1 MADVNA
7 NIGINI
13 DTSQSLAEI
22 KNLQRQLAQL
32 YTSINR
38 GSAAA
43 AAAQK
48 GLATNLMNTVN
59 AGGKFYAQMGTIRTS
74 TESFTHALEKNKL
87 TMREYFRFAGG
98 STRTFGRLF
107 KSEFDTIGR
116 VAEER
121 VKKMQTQYVKLGR
134 DASGAMRAISITPT
148 SLNMKD
154 YGNQVA
160 VAAQKQAILN
170 QLLRQG
176 STNLLNF
183 GKNTQWAGRQ
193 LMVGFT
199 IPLAYFGTAAA
210 KTFMDLEAQAL
221 KFRRVYGDMFTTT
234 EQTNK
239 ALADIEAIAKEFTKY
254 GVAVSKTMEMAA
266 SAAAMGRTGAELTA
280 QVAQATRLA
289 VLGNVEQ
296 DQALLTTI
304 SLTDAFGLAAEDLAG
319 KINFLNSVENQT
331 ITAIED
337 LTIAIPK
344 AGPVVKQLGGS
355 VEDLAFFLTAMREGG
370 INASEGAN
378 ALKSGLAS
386 LINPT
391 EKAAAML
398 ADMGINIKAI
408 VEGNVGNLRQT
419 VIDFSRA
426 LDTLAPLERSRAIEQ
441 LFGKFQ
447 FARLS
452 TLFENVTKDG
462 GQAARVLD
470 LAGKS
475 VEELAILSE
484 RELGAIE
491 DAIGTNFRESVEQLK
506 LAIAPIGKEFLK
518 AITPVVK
525 FLGDLFEKF
534 NNLSDGSKKFIVILT
549 TLVGLVGPTLLMT
562 FGLVANGAANIIKLF
577 LLMRQG
583 FLKLTGNSTNLA
595 QQTQYLNSEQ
605 MEAAVVAAS
614 LNQAHTK
621 LTQQFTLEA
630 GAVNQLRNAY
640 VQATAAAAR
649 FAATNPGMMVPG
661 AGKIPKKF
669 NSGTMKV
676 PGYSKGTDSVPAM
689 LTPGEAVI
697 PEPIAQDDRFKPLI
711 AALVSGKI
719 KKYEFGTINVGA
731 DGRFTVEGR
740 GGVVHQFTAKD
751 QKSAQKIADVML
763 QQIRAADQPGGVGRE
778 RAISTILNRFIDKQ
792 RRTQF
797 LVNSEVFK
805 NIKDGQ
811 WVSSGSGKQIKSA
824 LAKLEKESNLSSA
837 VRNKEV
843 RAVYKAL
850 VAEGVTDPKIF
861 KQSLQRQASHILP
874 VYDDQ
879 GNRIKS
885 DDPMK
890 WQRGQVVSDMG
901 ILNNYLNRTG
911 SKEFQ
916 RIAGNVLN
924 NPQGFAALGIDSKDI
939 PQLRKDIL
947 FSASGQHP
955 INEKQLASVARVAQL
970 DRAISKSGLYAG
982 TSLLKTAY
990 QASGVV
996 ALAKSRLPIRGV
1008 SAFYK
1013 DMDSRV
1019 LDLETRKKAT
1029 EIKVGVKARQKVLD
1043 AKTGRQVAPQRSTLT
1058 SQDRAAMP
1066 SAQRL
1071 DHIKALLMKRKGQFI
1086 PPLGTTAELGAG
1098 GVPTLAETGGKTVQQ
1113 IAAQH
1118 RVSLNQAK
1126 RMVAENEKAMRA
1138 QQQNTAATT
1147 ALTAQK
1153 ATMGQRLATGAH
1165 VFSGLTIAGSF
1176 MGGKIGEVSQKLAP
1190 FAMILSTIAMM
1201 GPGLLKGFGKMK
1213 LFFAAN
1219 PLALVAV
1226 AAIALVATLKYQNSK
1241 AKKAGEAAA
1250 ELATQQLA
1258 TADRMKAIS
1267 LITNKV
1273 GATELAARAAQSPAS
1288 TRFTTGYERGKSQF
1302 GTTFL
1307 ESDFGK
1313 QMYETFVKN
1322 LKDGGREAAQTIA
1335 LELGTYISDG
1345 VLSAEQAFSIAR
1357 SIGLNLKDMTI
1368 ASQIKGELI
1377 SLIGPDGTDVIKNGI
1392 TIRARI
1398 IEASEDNLQTA
1409 IKNTQANFGGLDL
1422 GGLTYDEEDLKAVG
1436 KLAAYQSQY
1445 LQNINS
1451 AVAASRKNMNDRI
1464 KELEIEKSKAKSAE
1478 EVAKIN
1484 AQINALKKDQNAEE
1498 ESLRL
1503 KYKDAVDLQVKAYQE
1518 ATSGLRKYGAVG
1530 AAYFAGLDKTVKQKF
1545 KGTGNEPVAEE
1556 FLKAAKGTTSQV
1568 FEVKLKALVAGGVFE
1583 PKTLT
1588 DLINLFGPEKEDVA
1602 QKSLDLALTKKDP
1615 AKIAELV
1622 ATLTGFEDKKFATDL
1637 LITATSEDGLKGKD
1651 LENRL
1656 EVIGRLRDL
1665 NNREVN
1671 IETFIKANG
1680 MDALDELYTSLDYI
1694 ENIKGPITAK
1704 VISDLQSTSND
1715 PNMPNMNALLA
1726 IWDKYDALPDE
1737 VKKTVIQEY
1746 FSLFRTVTE
1755 GEAEASLRG
1764 KGAPDMAITP
1774 ESIRNERA
1782 RIAADLVT
1790 QEAKYAESVFRQ
1802 NGDDDDD
1809 DIVKSRDTTLDELL
1823 KRLKFIRKASI
1834 DAEGGVKELLKI
1846 TGGKGLQNFG
1856 GVIQQLMAGP
1866 KGGFNREFIS
1876 FLESMDNKTRATYM
1890 TIKNGEVV
1898 LTKQGKALKEAFNE
1912 KVIGEYQV
1920 ANRQAL
1926 QDTKA
1931 QGAAL
1936 LKLQA
1941 SGVDSATAL
1950 EMVADANLAVAIN
1963 SKNITGKELRQMAK
1977 DAKAAKDEI
1986 KNLNLEVLT
1995 LAEDLKKKV
2004 VDAGDAI
2011 KAIAKAREAGIVD
2024 PEMLKRIS
2032 QDQSLINKIL
2042 SSSMD
2047 DQTVKGIVNSYKALD
2062 ELGQIT
2068 EGLIDPAKAAM
2079 DAFDKLKEAADK
2091 VFDRQSRQAQVDFE
2105 NSMKRIAGTVAKLP
2119 AAFANLTIEGA
2130 ISKANEDIDVLN
2142 REIDE
2147 IQYRDIRPLDIKIE
2161 AAESAIDDIMKGL
2174 ETQAA
2179 GMQRGFNLPAAA
2191 YEDVAEGL
2199 RDKINEMELDLE
2211 FDPQYGARFI
2221 EQLQDQISDI
2231 ELEIELN
2238 FSRPIADLQEESSD
2252 LSNDLTLMDRIT
2264 DGINK
2269 KYDAQAE
2276 ALQRVSDVNQEIL
2289 NQQKS
2294 QLDIAGALSQ
2304 GDIAAA
2310 ARAAQE
2316 AKAQSAAAASQ
2327 RAGGVLDAARQAEIS
2342 AVRSPGGLT
2351 RAQIEERQFQISQQI
2366 FQLEE
2371 QSEARQRSILA
2382 LQNQIRGIEEIRTQK
2397 QREIRDIQDQIA
2409 AGERAR
2415 EAFIKSN
2422 VLPLETQIKDLQA
2435 QRKVFVDAIKIKEN
2449 EILKIQNE
2457 ILAPLEIEVAA
2468 REKILKDQLD
2478 AINAQRDAYDQ
2489 ARLKLEEAIV
2499 PAADFAKQAGNAE
2512 AAFTNAK
2519 NKYEEM
2525 TKLGPITIRIN
2536 EIVTRTVIVN
2546 TVTGSSPFNTSLVA
2560 GKMYGGRIDGYMGGG
2575 KVRRAYMADGGSVG
2589 SDTVPAMLTPG
2600 EYVVNKASSKAFAP
2614 FLTAIN
2620 ESKYPS
2626 ILANKISEA
2635 RPIYQIPIQ
2644 TSLNQPSYSI
2654 STPMFNASPTNIA
2667 NASYSD
2673 NSSAVYNYSVGIS
2686 VGGTSAS
2693 PETVAKAVMNEIKYL
2708 DSQRVKKQRVS

>member
-107 KSEFDTIGR
+107 KSEFDTIGK

-121 VKKMQTQYVKLGR
+121 VKRMQTQYIKLGR
-134 DASGAMRAISITPT
+134 DASGAMRAISVTPT
-148 SLNMKD
+148 SLNMKE

-170 QLLRQG
+170 QLLKQG

-234 EQTNK
+234 AETNK
-239 ALADIEAIAKEFTKY
+239 ALADIEALAAQFTKY

-296 DQALLTTI
+296 EQALTTTI

-649 FAATNPGMMVPG
+649 FAAANPGMMIPG

-711 AALVSGKI
+711 AALVSGEIRRYQDGTVFAHAVDKRVVRGLNVPQNMRSLGFGSANAFTAIGFDLSPSTNSKLINNAVPVQNYISELSNPGSVKTMTARLIDLGVPPSEAAKVTSQIRTNLLRSLAEIPQGTLIGDKDIYSRMGNLKTGILGGLVRDSRGGSMGSAVRSLYSATAFSPLGSSSVKMNATAPIASVIDAVKKTKTSQSAIRALTNLQKVDPNI
-719 KKYEFGTINVGA
+719 KLPVRLDASGNITAFERPEVSKKTGQITTTRNIGVLTG
-731 DGRFTVEGR
+731 DRFKTARLGR
-740 GGVVHQFTAKD
+740 GGGRKITPSKGATAQATQILMGRGEVLQTKDGRQTVVTGQTGTAK
-751 QKSAQKIADVML
+751 KPGTVMV
-763 QQIRAADQPGGVGRE
+763 GGGP
-778 RAISTILNRFIDKQ
+778 SDK
-792 RRTQF
+792 
-797 LVNSEVFK
+797 
-805 NIKDGQ
+805 
-811 WVSSGSGKQIKSA
+811 
-824 LAKLEKESNLSSA
+824 
-837 VRNKEV
+837 
-843 RAVYKAL
+843 RAVPATK
-850 VAEGVTDPKIF
+850 VRSVIP
-861 KQSLQRQASHILP
+861 
-874 VYDDQ
+874 
-879 GNRIKS
+879 
-885 DDPMK
+885 
-890 WQRGQVVSDMG
+890 RG
-901 ILNNYLNRTG
+901 Y
-911 SKEFQ
+911 
-916 RIAGNVLN
+916 
-924 NPQGFAALGIDSKDI
+924 
-939 PQLRKDIL
+939 
-947 FSASGQHP
+947 
-955 INEKQLASVARVAQL
+955 
-970 DRAISKSGLYAG
+970 
-982 TSLLKTAY
+982 
-990 QASGVV
+990 
-996 ALAKSRLPIRGV
+996 RGV
-1008 SAFYK
+1008 PMFGFGAQ
-1013 DMDSRV
+1013 DG
-1019 LDLETRKKAT
+1019 
-1029 EIKVGVKARQKVLD
+1029 IG
-1043 AKTGRQVAPQRSTLT
+1043 PQ
-1058 SQDRAAMP
+1058 
-1066 SAQRL
+1066 
-1071 DHIKALLMKRKGQFI
+1071 
-1086 PPLGTTAELGAG
+1086 
-1098 GVPTLAETGGKTVQQ
+1098 PTLAETGGKTAQQ

-1118 RVSLNQAK
+1118 RVSLSQAK
-1126 RMVAENEKAMRA
+1126 RMIADNEKAMRA

-1213 LFFAAN
+1213 MFFAAN
-1219 PLALVAV
+1219 PLALVAT

-1267 LITNKV
+1267 LITDKV

-1357 SIGLNLKDMTI
+1357 SIGLNLKDMTV

-1377 SLIGPDGTDVIKNGI
+1377 ALIGPDGTDVIENGI

-1398 IEASEDNLQTA
+1398 VEASEDNLQTA
-1409 IKNTQANFGGLDL
+1409 IENTQDNFKGLDL
-1422 GGLTYDEEDLKAVG
+1422 GGLTYDEEDIKAVG

-1445 LQNINS
+1445 LQNIKS

-1464 KELEIEKSKAKSAE
+1464 KELEIEKAKAKSAA

-1484 AQINALKKDQNAEE
+1484 DQINTLKKEQNLEE

-1556 FLKAAKGTTSQV
+1556 FLKTATGTTSQI

-1588 DLINLFGPEKEDVA
+1588 DLVNLFGPEKEDVA

-1615 AKIAELV
+1615 EKIAELV
-1622 ATLTGFEDKKFATDL
+1622 ATLTGFKNKKLATDI
-1637 LITATSEDGLKGKD
+1637 LINATSEDGLKGKE

-1671 IETFIKANG
+1671 IEMFIQANG

-1694 ENIKGPITAK
+1694 ENIKGPITTK

-1726 IWDKYDALPDE
+1726 IWDKYEALPDE

-1746 FSLFRTVTE
+1746 VSLFRTVTE

-1764 KGAPDMAITP
+1764 KGVPDMAITP
-1774 ESIRNERA
+1774 ESIANEQA
-1782 RIAADLVT
+1782 RIASNLVT
-1790 QEAKYAESVFRQ
+1790 QAAKYAEGVVPS
-1802 NGDDDDD
+1802 GSKTGLD
-1809 DIVKSRDTTLDELL
+1809 KGKGRDTTLDELL

-1834 DAEGGVKELLKI
+1834 DAQGGVKELLKI
-1846 TGGKGLQNFG
+1846 TGGKGLKNFG
-1856 GVIQQLMAGP
+1856 GVMQQLMAGP

-1876 FLESMDNKTRATYM
+1876 FLEGMDNKTRATYM

-1963 SKNITGKELRQMAK
+1963 SKDITGKELRQMAK
-1977 DAKAAKDEI
+1977 DAKAAKDEV
-1986 KNLNLEVLT
+1986 KSLNLEVLR
-1995 LAEDLKKKV
+1995 LAEDLKAKV
-2004 VDAGDAI
+2004 VDAGDAL
-2011 KAIAKAREAGIVD
+2011 KAVIAARQSGIVD

-2032 QDQSLINKIL
+2032 QDQNLINEIVQNGM
-2042 SSSMD
+2042 SP
-2047 DQTVKGIVNSYKALD
+2047 VAKGIIESYKAMD
-2062 ELGQIT
+2062 QLGEMT
-2068 EGLIDPAKAAM
+2068 EGVIDPAKAAM

-2147 IQYRDIRPLDIKIE
+2147 IQYKDIRPLDIKIE

-2179 GMQRGFNLPAAA
+2179 GMQRGFNLPSAA

-2199 RDKINEMELDLE
+2199 KDKINEMELDLE
-2211 FDPQYGARFI
+2211 FNPQYGARFI

-2316 AKAQSAAAASQ
+2316 ARAQSAAAASQ

-2351 RAQIEERQFQISQQI
+2351 RSQIEERQFQISQQI

-2371 QSEARQRSILA
+2371 QSEARQRSILV
-2382 LQNQIRGIEEIRTQK
+2382 LQDQIRVIEETRTQK
-2397 QREIRDIQDQIA
+2397 QREIRDIQDEIA

-2435 QRKVFVDAIKIKEN
+2435 QRKIFVDAIKVKED

-2468 REKILKDQLD
+2468 REKILKDQLAAID
-2478 AINAQRDAYDQ
+2478 AQKLAYENARIE
-2489 ARLKLEEAIV
+2489 LEKTLV
-2499 PAADFAKQAGNAE
+2499 PATEFAKQAGNAE

-2546 TVTGSSPFNTSLVA
+2546 TVAGSSPLNTSLVA
-2560 GKMYGGRIDGYMGGG
+2560 GKMYGGRVDGYMGGG
-2575 KVRRAYMADGGSVG
+2575 KVRKAYMAYGGAVG

-2600 EYVVNKASSKAFAP
+2600 EFVVNKASSKAFAP

-2626 ILANKISEA
+2626 VLANKISDA

-2644 TSLNQPSYSI
+2644 TSLNQPSYNI
-2654 STPMFNASPTNIA
+2654 STPVFNTSATNMA
-2667 NASYSD
+2667 NASYND

-2686 VGGTSAS
+2686 VGGTNAS

>member
-7 NIGINI
+7 NIGIHI

-32 YTSINR
+32 YTSINK

-48 GLATNLMNTVN
+48 GLATNLMNTIN

-107 KSEFDTIGR
+107 KSEFDTIGK

-121 VKKMQTQYVKLGR
+121 VKRMQTQYIKLGR
-134 DASGAMRAISITPT
+134 DASGAMRAISVTPT
-148 SLNMKD
+148 TLNMKE

-170 QLLRQG
+170 QLLKQG

-234 EQTNK
+234 AETNK
-239 ALADIEAIAKEFTKY
+239 ALADIEALAAQFTKY

-296 DQALLTTI
+296 EQALTTTI
-304 SLTDAFGLAAEDLAG
+304 SLTDAFGLAAEDLSG
-319 KINFLNSVENQT
+319 KINFLNAVENQT

-337 LTIAIPK
+337 LTVAIPK

-649 FAATNPGMMVPG
+649 FAAANPGMMIPG

-711 AALVSGKI
+711 AALVSGEIRRYQDGTVFAHAVDKRVVRGLDVPENMRSIGFGSANAFTAIGFDLSPSTNSKLINNTVPVQNYISELSNPGSVKTMTARLIDLGVPPSEAAKVTSQIRTNLLRSLAEIPQGTLIGDKDIYSRMGNLKTGILGGLVRDSRGGLMGSAVRSLYSATAFSPLGSSSVKMNATAPIASVIDAVKKTKTSQSAIRALTNLQKVDPNI
-719 KKYEFGTINVGA
+719 KLPVRLDASGNITAFERPEVSKKTGQITTTRNIGVLTG
-731 DGRFTVEGR
+731 DRFKTARLGR
-740 GGVVHQFTAKD
+740 GGGRKITPSKGATAQATQILMGRGEVLQTKDGRQTVVTGQTGTAK
-751 QKSAQKIADVML
+751 KPGTVMV
-763 QQIRAADQPGGVGRE
+763 GGGP
-778 RAISTILNRFIDKQ
+778 SDK
-792 RRTQF
+792 
-797 LVNSEVFK
+797 
-805 NIKDGQ
+805 
-811 WVSSGSGKQIKSA
+811 
-824 LAKLEKESNLSSA
+824 
-837 VRNKEV
+837 
-843 RAVYKAL
+843 RAVPATK
-850 VAEGVTDPKIF
+850 VRSVIP
-861 KQSLQRQASHILP
+861 
-874 VYDDQ
+874 
-879 GNRIKS
+879 
-885 DDPMK
+885 
-890 WQRGQVVSDMG
+890 RG
-901 ILNNYLNRTG
+901 Y
-911 SKEFQ
+911 
-916 RIAGNVLN
+916 
-924 NPQGFAALGIDSKDI
+924 
-939 PQLRKDIL
+939 
-947 FSASGQHP
+947 
-955 INEKQLASVARVAQL
+955 
-970 DRAISKSGLYAG
+970 
-982 TSLLKTAY
+982 
-990 QASGVV
+990 
-996 ALAKSRLPIRGV
+996 RGV
-1008 SAFYK
+1008 PMFGFGAQ
-1013 DMDSRV
+1013 DG
-1019 LDLETRKKAT
+1019 
-1029 EIKVGVKARQKVLD
+1029 IG
-1043 AKTGRQVAPQRSTLT
+1043 PQ
-1058 SQDRAAMP
+1058 
-1066 SAQRL
+1066 
-1071 DHIKALLMKRKGQFI
+1071 
-1086 PPLGTTAELGAG
+1086 
-1098 GVPTLAETGGKTVQQ
+1098 PTLAETGGKTAQQ

-1118 RVSLNQAK
+1118 RVSLSQAK
-1126 RMVAENEKAMRA
+1126 RMIADNEKAMRA

-1213 LFFAAN
+1213 MFFAAN
-1219 PLALVAV
+1219 PLALVAT

-1267 LITNKV
+1267 LITDKV

-1357 SIGLNLKDMTI
+1357 SIGLNLKDMTV

-1377 SLIGPDGTDVIKNGI
+1377 ALIGPDGTDVIENGI

-1398 IEASEDNLQTA
+1398 VEASEDNLQTA
-1409 IKNTQANFGGLDL
+1409 IKNTQDNFKGLDL
-1422 GGLTYDEEDLKAVG
+1422 GGLTYDEEDIKAVG

-1445 LQNINS
+1445 LQNIKS

-1464 KELEIEKSKAKSAE
+1464 KELEIEKAKAKSAA

-1484 AQINALKKDQNAEE
+1484 DQINTLKKEQNLEE

-1556 FLKAAKGTTSQV
+1556 FLKTATGTTSQI

-1588 DLINLFGPEKEDVA
+1588 DLVNLFGPEKEDVA

-1615 AKIAELV
+1615 EKIAELV
-1622 ATLTGFEDKKFATDL
+1622 ATLTGFENKKLATDI
-1637 LITATSEDGLKGKD
+1637 LINATSEDGLKGKE

-1671 IETFIKANG
+1671 IEMFIQANG

-1694 ENIKGPITAK
+1694 ENIKGPITTK

-1726 IWDKYDALPDE
+1726 IWDKYEALPDE

-1746 FSLFRTVTE
+1746 VSLFRTVTE

-1764 KGAPDMAITP
+1764 KGVPDMAITP
-1774 ESIRNERA
+1774 ESIANEQA
-1782 RIAADLVT
+1782 RIASNLVT
-1790 QEAKYAESVFRQ
+1790 QAAKYAEGAVPS
-1802 NGDDDDD
+1802 GS
-1809 DIVKSRDTTLDELL
+1809 KTGLEKGKGRDTTLDELL
-1823 KRLKFIRKASI
+1823 KRLKFVRKASI
-1834 DAEGGVKELLKI
+1834 DAQGGVEELLKI
-1846 TGGKGLQNFG
+1846 TGGKGLKNFG

-1876 FLESMDNKTRATYM
+1876 FLEGMDNKTRATYM

-1898 LTKQGKALKEAFNE
+1898 LTKQGRALKEAFNE

-1963 SKNITGKELRQMAK
+1963 SKDITGAELRQMAK
-1977 DAKAAKDEI
+1977 DAQTAKDEV
-1986 KNLNLEVLT
+1986 KKLNLEVLN

-2004 VDAGDAI
+2004 VDAGDAV
-2011 KAIAKAREAGIVD
+2011 KAIAKARAAGIVD
-2024 PEMLKRIS
+2024 PEMLRRIS
-2032 QDQSLINKIL
+2032 QNQELV
-2042 SSSMD
+2042 
-2047 DQTVKGIVNSYKALD
+2047 TEIVNNGMSTTANGIIASYTALD
-2062 ELGQIT
+2062 ELGEIT
-2068 EGLIDPAKAAM
+2068 DGLVDPAKAAM
-2079 DAFDKLKEAADK
+2079 DAFDKLRDAAFK
-2091 VFDRQSRQAQVDFE
+2091 VFDRQSKQAQVDFE
-2105 NSMKRIAGTVAKLP
+2105 NSMKRLAGTVAKLP
-2119 AAFANLTIEGA
+2119 AVFANLTIEGA
-2130 ISKANEDIDVLN
+2130 IDKANEDIDVLN
-2142 REIDE
+2142 RQIDE
-2147 IQYRDIRPLDIKIE
+2147 IQYRDIRPLDLQIE
-2161 AAESAIDDIMKGL
+2161 AKESAIDDIMKGL

-2179 GMQRGFNLPAAA
+2179 GMQRGFKLPAEA
-2191 YEDVAEGL
+2191 YKDVAEGL

-2211 FDPQYGARFI
+2211 FNPQYGARLI

-2252 LSNDLTLMDRIT
+2252 LSNDLTLMDRIA
-2264 DGINK
+2264 DQINS

-2276 ALQRVSDVNQEIL
+2276 ALQKISDINAEISQE
-2289 NQQKS
+2289 QKG
-2294 QLDIAGALSQ
+2294 QLDLADALSR
-2304 GDIAAA
+2304 GDVAAA

-2316 AKAQSAAAASQ
+2316 MRAQAAANAKARSAGVIEAARKAELGGVRSAA
-2327 RAGGVLDAARQAEIS
+2327 
-2342 AVRSPGGLT
+2342 GLT
-2351 RAQIEERQFQISQQI
+2351 REQIQERQFEIAQQVY
-2366 FQLEE
+2366 QLEE
-2371 QSEARQRSILA
+2371 QSEARQRSIVLI
-2382 LQNQIRGIEEIRTQK
+2382 QDQIRGIEEVRTQK
-2397 QREIRDIQDQIA
+2397 QREIRDIQDQIS

-2415 EAFIKSN
+2415 DAFIRAN
-2422 VLPLETQIKDLQA
+2422 VVPLETQIKDLQEKR
-2435 QRKVFVDAIKIKEN
+2435 QGFINDIKIKEG

-2457 ILAPLEIEVAA
+2457 ILAPLEIEVAG

-2478 AINAQRDAYDQ
+2478 AIDAQRDAYDQ
-2489 ARLKLEEAIV
+2489 ARVKLEEALV
-2499 PAADFAKQAGNAE
+2499 PATEFANQSVKAE
-2512 AAFTNAK
+2512 TAFTNAK

-2536 EIVTRTVIVN
+2536 EIVTRTVVVN
-2546 TVTGSSPFNTSLVA
+2546 EVKGSTVTGTKVVDGRTVITGLEP
-2560 GKMYGGRIDGYMGGG
+2560 KMYGGKIKGYMGGG
-2575 KVRRAYMADGGSVG
+2575 KVRKMYMAAGGAVG

-2614 FLTAIN
+2614 FLNAIN

-2626 ILANKISEA
+2626 ILAKNVSNA

-2644 TSLNQPSYSI
+2644 TSLSQPSYNI
-2654 STPMFNASPTNIA
+2654 STPVFNTSATNMA
-2667 NASYSD
+2667 NASYND

-2686 VGGTSAS
+2686 VGGTNAS
-2693 PETVAKAVMNEIKYL
+2693 PDTIAKAVMNEIKYL
-2708 DSQRVKKQRVS
+2708 DSQRVRNQKVS

>member
-32 YTSINR
+32 YTGINR

-107 KSEFDTIGR
+107 KSEFDTIGK

-160 VAAQKQAILN
+160 VAAQKQALLN
-170 QLLRQG
+170 QLLKQG

-239 ALADIEAIAKEFTKY
+239 ALADIEALAKEFTKY
-254 GVAVSKTMEMAA
+254 GVAVTKTMEMAA

-391 EKAAAML
+391 EKASAML
-398 ADMGINIKAI
+398 ADMGINIKGI
-408 VEGNVGNLRQT
+408 VEGNVGNLKQT
-419 VIDFSRA
+419 VIDFANA

-484 RELGAIE
+484 RELGAVE
-491 DAIGTNFRESVEQLK
+491 DAIGTNFREAVEQLK
-506 LAIAPIGKEFLK
+506 LTIAPIGKEFLK

-525 FLGDLFEKF
+525 FLGELFEKF
-534 NNLSDGSKKFIVILT
+534 GNLSEGSKKFIVILT

-562 FGLVANGAANIIKLF
+562 FGLLANGAANIIKLF

-583 FLKLTGNSTNLA
+583 FLKLSGNSTNLA

-614 LNQAHTK
+614 LNQAHTR

-630 GAVNQLRNAY
+630 SAVNQLRNAY
-640 VQATAAAAR
+640 IQATAAAAR
-649 FAATNPGMMVPG
+649 FAATNPGMMIPG
-661 AGKIPKKF
+661 AGKVPKKF

-711 AALVSGKI
+711 AALVSGEI
-719 KKYEFGTINVGA
+719 KKYKKGTVAAGDDYAHVGGGQLTSLDKIMSTGKLTQNEMRQAQIYRDILTASGKPGEARAYGSLAYSFDSNMNKRMANVGVPILEFEKA
-731 DGRFTVEGR
+731 W
-740 GGVVHQFTAKD
+740 KD
-751 QKSAQKIADVML
+751 
-763 QQIRAADQPGGVGRE
+763 RP
-778 RAISTILNRFIDKQ
+778 DKW
-792 RRTQF
+792 
-797 LVNSEVFK
+797 LA
-805 NIKDGQ
+805 
-811 WVSSGSGKQIKSA
+811 SG
-824 LAKLEKESNLSSA
+824 LSSA
-837 VRNKEV
+837 ESRIVDDAILEKIKSSGVTKVTDSIVEKAFRDLPDNVKSSPAYQKMSALHGKIGSYSLGKGLGSTPKTSAQVLEQAKQAGLIKDYRVETRTGKNGQAKTRSLIVVTNDNKEV
-843 RAVYKAL
+843 NLGRGSRANRVYFADDSL
-850 VAEGVTDPKIF
+850 VKSKGAISRGSIAVAKGEVFETKDGKRGTVSGQTGTSKPSGKNITKSPRDTRVTTTANLARIFPYGVKGPRLAGAIDGYETQTQGGVRQIPFSAAGDMRVSQSKVQELTAAIKTNTDSQDDGTKVTEKSAKEL
-861 KQSLQRQASHILP
+861 KQEQRQAKMQRMSMIGGP
-874 VYDDQ
+874 VA
-879 GNRIKS
+879 
-885 DDPMK
+885 M
-890 WQRGQVVSDMG
+890 
-901 ILNNYLNRTG
+901 
-911 SKEFQ
+911 
-916 RIAGNVLN
+916 A
-924 NPQGFAALGIDSKDI
+924 
-939 PQLRKDIL
+939 
-947 FSASGQHP
+947 
-955 INEKQLASVARVAQL
+955 
-970 DRAISKSGLYAG
+970 AG
-982 TSLLKTAY
+982 TGAMIAAMSGAPQIMTNFLFGISAVAGLLPLLANPVGLLIAAVAAVGLGMWKLTSDLKKAREE
-990 QASGVV
+990 GI
-996 ALAKSRLPIRGV
+996 ALAKSMTMSSEKVEELGKITGKV
-1008 SAFYK
+1008 SATQIEDRKRKNLLSGGITEPQRQSGQTILQSEFGKGLLQNVKTLSDFGMDPKQVAQNISTQLGQAILQGVIDVDQAAGIASALGEQLGSYEIPLQITGNINQIFGPDGQNLK
-1013 DMDSRV
+1013 DSPLQV
-1019 LDLETRKKAT
+1019 AL
-1029 EIKVGVKARQKVLD
+1029 EIKKESIENQVVAFESALANRKSSALSTGAGIAGGLAGIAAVTLGTGGLAAPAALVASAALLTTAAVQGTKVKAQNLKLDTAAIQLGVEAVAQGQDLIDSINRQYDDKIRI
-1043 AKTGRQVAPQRSTLT
+1043 AKTQAEINRLEDERKAALVALNAENAKTLKILVDQKNQL
-1058 SQDRAAMP
+1058 SAGAFDAA
-1066 SAQRL
+1066 
-1071 DHIKALLMKRKGQFI
+1071 IKASADAMYKEGPMVVFKDQALEALKALKDSDFKAQ
-1086 PPLGTTAELGAG
+1086 LQ
-1098 GVPTLAETGGKTVQQ
+1098 LAF
-1113 IAAQH
+1113 A
-1118 RVSLNQAK
+1118 
-1126 RMVAENEKAMRA
+1126 
-1138 QQQNTAATT
+1138 
-1147 ALTAQK
+1147 
-1153 ATMGQRLATGAH
+1153 
-1165 VFSGLTIAGSF
+1165 SGD
-1176 MGGKIGEVSQKLAP
+1176 VD
-1190 FAMILSTIAMM
+1190 
-1201 GPGLLKGFGKMK
+1201 
-1213 LFFAAN
+1213 
-1219 PLALVAV
+1219 PLALTRILTLMSGNEDIQKNLSIVIETEGFAKMAILSQLLDAASSGDQVTYDVLLNYINTNQTSFDEDLEAVRRIADFKGAYNITLNMKTNGQQKLQVASTALGYIENLPDKLTKQAVIAANVDGRFNDIV
-1226 AAIALVATLKYQNSK
+1226 ANFEKLSEGKDTISK
-1241 AKKAGEAAA
+1241 N
-1250 ELATQQLA
+1250 
-1258 TADRMKAIS
+1258 
-1267 LITNKV
+1267 LIVNYKV
-1273 GATELAARAAQSPAS
+1273 GAMDQ
-1288 TRFTTGYERGKSQF
+1288 
-1302 GTTFL
+1302 
-1307 ESDFGK
+1307 
-1313 QMYETFVKN
+1313 N
-1322 LKDGGREAAQTIA
+1322 L
-1335 LELGTYISDG
+1335 
-1345 VLSAEQAFSIAR
+1345 
-1357 SIGLNLKDMTI
+1357 
-1368 ASQIKGELI
+1368 
-1377 SLIGPDGTDVIKNGI
+1377 
-1392 TIRARI
+1392 
-1398 IEASEDNLQTA
+1398 
-1409 IKNTQANFGGLDL
+1409 
-1422 GGLTYDEEDLKAVG
+1422 
-1436 KLAAYQSQY
+1436 
-1445 LQNINS
+1445 
-1451 AVAASRKNMNDRI
+1451 
-1464 KELEIEKSKAKSAE
+1464 
-1478 EVAKIN
+1478 IN
-1484 AQINALKKDQNAEE
+1484 A
-1498 ESLRL
+1498 
-1503 KYKDAVDLQVKAYQE
+1503 
-1518 ATSGLRKYGAVG
+1518 
-1530 AAYFAGLDKTVKQKF
+1530 AAAANMGVPEYL
-1545 KGTGNEPVAEE
+1545 
-1556 FLKAAKGTTSQV
+1556 AKG
-1568 FEVKLKALVAGGVFE
+1568 FKE
-1583 PKTLT
+1583 P
-1588 DLINLFGPEKEDVA
+1588 
-1602 QKSLDLALTKKDP
+1602 
-1615 AKIAELV
+1615 
-1622 ATLTGFEDKKFATDL
+1622 
-1637 LITATSEDGLKGKD
+1637 TATVTPPVKTD
-1651 LENRL
+1651 
-1656 EVIGRLRDL
+1656 
-1665 NNREVN
+1665 
-1671 IETFIKANG
+1671 
-1680 MDALDELYTSLDYI
+1680 
-1694 ENIKGPITAK
+1694 
-1704 VISDLQSTSND
+1704 ND
-1715 PNMPNMNALLA
+1715 
-1726 IWDKYDALPDE
+1726 
-1737 VKKTVIQEY
+1737 T
-1746 FSLFRTVTE
+1746 
-1755 GEAEASLRG
+1755 G
-1764 KGAPDMAITP
+1764 KG
-1774 ESIRNERA
+1774 RN
-1782 RIAADLVT
+1782 
-1790 QEAKYAESVFRQ
+1790 
-1802 NGDDDDD
+1802 
-1809 DIVKSRDTTLDELL
+1809 TTLDELL

-1834 DAEGGVKELLKI
+1834 DAEKGVEELLRI
-1846 TGGKGLQNFG
+1846 TKGKGLTNFG
-1856 GVIQQLMAGP
+1856 GVVQQLIAGP

-1890 TIKNGEVV
+1890 TIKKGKVV
-1898 LTKQGKALKEAFNE
+1898 LTEQGKALKEAFNE

-1920 ANRQAL
+1920 ANAQAL

-1931 QGAAL
+1931 QGSAL
-1936 LKLQA
+1936 LKLAA

-1950 EMVADANLAVAIN
+1950 EMVSDANLAVAIN

-1986 KNLNLEVLT
+1986 KNLNLEVLN

-2011 KAIAKAREAGIVD
+2011 KAIAKSREAGIVD

-2032 QDQSLINKIL
+2032 QDQGLINKIL

-2047 DQTVKGIVNSYKALD
+2047 NQTVKGIVDSYKALD

-2091 VFDRQSRQAQVDFE
+2091 VFDRQSRQAQADFE
-2105 NSMKRIAGTVAKLP
+2105 SSMNRLASTVTKLP
-2119 AAFANLTIEGA
+2119 AAFENLTIKGA
-2130 ISKANEDIDVLN
+2130 ISKANEDIATLN
-2142 REIDE
+2142 REIDQ

-2161 AAESAIDDIMKGL
+2161 AAESSIDKIMQGL
-2174 ETQAA
+2174 ESQAA
-2179 GMQRGFNLPAAA
+2179 GMQQGFKLPPAA
-2191 YEDVAEGL
+2191 YKDVAEGL

-2211 FDPQYGARFI
+2211 FNPNYGARLI

-2238 FSRPIADLQEESSD
+2238 FSRSIAALQEESSD
-2252 LSNDLTLMDRIT
+2252 LSNELTLMDRVV

-2289 NQQKS
+2289 NQQKN

-2316 AKAQSAAAASQ
+2316 ARAQSAAAASQ
-2327 RAGGVLDAARQAEIS
+2327 RAGGVLDAARQAETS

-2382 LQNQIRGIEEIRTQK
+2382 LQDQIRGIEEIRTQK

-2415 EAFIKSN
+2415 EAFIRSN

-2435 QRKVFVDAIKIKEN
+2435 QRKVFVDAIKVIEG

-2468 REKILKDQLD
+2468 REKILKDQLA
-2478 AINAQRDAYDQ
+2478 AIDAQRDAYDQ
-2489 ARLKLEEAIV
+2489 ARLKLEEAVV
-2499 PAADFAKQAGNAE
+2499 PATEFAKQAGNAE
-2512 AAFTNAK
+2512 TAFTNAK

-2536 EIVTRTVIVN
+2536 EIVTRTVNEVAGS
-2546 TVTGSSPFNTSLVA
+2546 TVTGTKVVDGRTVITGLQK
-2560 GKMYGGRIDGYMGGG
+2560 KMYGGRIDGYMGGG
-2575 KVRRAYMADGGSVG
+2575 KVRKAYMADGGAVG

-2600 EYVVNKASSKAFAP
+2600 EFVVNKASSKAFAP

-2626 ILANKISEA
+2626 ILANKISNA

-2644 TSLNQPSYSI
+2644 TSLNQPSYNI
-2654 STPMFNASPTNIA
+2654 STPMFNTSPTNIA

-2686 VGGTSAS
+2686 IGGTNAS

>member
-32 YTSINR
+32 YTGINR

-234 EQTNK
+234 AETNK
-239 ALADIEAIAKEFTKY
+239 ALADIEALAAQFTKY

-711 AALVSGKI
+711 AALVSGEIRRYQDGTVFAHAVDKRVVRGLDVPQNMRSLGFGSANAFTAIGFDVSPNTNARLINNAVPVQNYISELNNPASVKTMTARLIDLGVPPSEAAKVTSQIRTNLLKSLTEIPKGTLIGDKDIYSRMGNLKTGILGGLI
-719 KKYEFGTINVGA
+719 KDSRSGSMGNAIKSLYSATAFSPLGSSSVKMNATAPIASVIQAVKKTKTSQSAIRALTNLQKVDPNIKLPVRLDASGNITAFERPEVSKKTGQITTTKNIGVLTG
-731 DGRFTVEGR
+731 DRFKTARLGR
-740 GGVVHQFTAKD
+740 GGGRKITPSKGATAQATQILMGRGEVLQTKDGRQTVVTGQTGTAK
-751 QKSAQKIADVML
+751 KPGTVMV
-763 QQIRAADQPGGVGRE
+763 GGGP
-778 RAISTILNRFIDKQ
+778 SDK
-792 RRTQF
+792 
-797 LVNSEVFK
+797 
-805 NIKDGQ
+805 
-811 WVSSGSGKQIKSA
+811 
-824 LAKLEKESNLSSA
+824 
-837 VRNKEV
+837 
-843 RAVYKAL
+843 RAVPATKVRSVIPRGFRGAPMFGFG
-850 VAEGVTDPKIF
+850 AEKGIG
-861 KQSLQRQASHILP
+861 LQ
-874 VYDDQ
+874 
-879 GNRIKS
+879 
-885 DDPMK
+885 
-890 WQRGQVVSDMG
+890 
-901 ILNNYLNRTG
+901 
-911 SKEFQ
+911 
-916 RIAGNVLN
+916 
-924 NPQGFAALGIDSKDI
+924 
-939 PQLRKDIL
+939 
-947 FSASGQHP
+947 
-955 INEKQLASVARVAQL
+955 
-970 DRAISKSGLYAG
+970 
-982 TSLLKTAY
+982 
-990 QASGVV
+990 
-996 ALAKSRLPIRGV
+996 
-1008 SAFYK
+1008 
-1013 DMDSRV
+1013 
-1019 LDLETRKKAT
+1019 
-1029 EIKVGVKARQKVLD
+1029 
-1043 AKTGRQVAPQRSTLT
+1043 
-1058 SQDRAAMP
+1058 
-1066 SAQRL
+1066 
-1071 DHIKALLMKRKGQFI
+1071 
-1086 PPLGTTAELGAG
+1086 
-1098 GVPTLAETGGKTVQQ
+1098 PTLAQTGGKTVQQ

-1118 RVSLNQAK
+1118 RVSLSQAK
-1126 RMVAENEKAMRA
+1126 RMVAENERAMRA

-1153 ATMGQRLATGAH
+1153 ATMGQRFATGAH

-1398 IEASEDNLQTA
+1398 VEASEDNLQTA

-1656 EVIGRLRDL
+1656 EAIGRLRDL

-1671 IETFIKANG
+1671 IEMFIKANG

-1715 PNMPNMNALLA
+1715 PNMPNMSALLG
-1726 IWDKYDALPDE
+1726 IWDKYDALPNE

-1746 FSLFRTVTE
+1746 ISLFRTVTE

-1764 KGAPDMAITP
+1764 MGIPDMGITP
-1774 ESIRNERA
+1774 DAIRNEQA

-1790 QEAKYAESVFRQ
+1790 QAAKYAEGGVPG
-1802 NGDDDDD
+1802 GDKTNLD
-1809 DIVKSRDTTLDELL
+1809 KGKGRDTTLDELL

-1834 DAEGGVKELLKI
+1834 DAEGGVKELMRI
-1846 TGGKGLQNFG
+1846 TGGKGLEKFG
-1856 GVIQQLMAGP
+1856 GVMQQLMAGP

-1963 SKNITGKELRQMAK
+1963 SKNITSEKLRQMAK
-1977 DAKAAKDEI
+1977 DAKAAKDEV
-1986 KNLNLEVLT
+1986 KNLNLEVLS

-2024 PEMLKRIS
+2024 PEMLKTVS

-2047 DQTVKGIVNSYKALD
+2047 NQTVKGIVDSYKALD

-2068 EGLIDPAKAAM
+2068 EDLIDPAKAAM

-2130 ISKANEDIDVLN
+2130 ISKANEDIDILN

-2161 AAESAIDDIMKGL
+2161 AKESAIDDIMKGL

-2211 FDPQYGARFI
+2211 FDPKYGARFI

-2316 AKAQSAAAASQ
+2316 ARAQSAAAASQ
-2327 RAGGVLDAARQAEIS
+2327 RAGGVLDAARQAETS

-2351 RAQIEERQFQISQQI
+2351 RAQIEERQFQISQQVY
-2366 FQLEE
+2366 QLEE

-2382 LQNQIRGIEEIRTQK
+2382 LQDQIRGIEEIRTQK

-2415 EAFIKSN
+2415 EAFIRSN

-2435 QRKVFVDAIKIKEN
+2435 QRKVFVDAIKVIEG

-2468 REKILKDQLD
+2468 REKILKDQLA
-2478 AINAQRDAYDQ
+2478 AIDAQRDAYDQ
-2489 ARLKLEEAIV
+2489 ARLKLEEALV
-2499 PAADFAKQAGNAE
+2499 PATEFAKQAGNAE

-2546 TVTGSSPFNTSLVA
+2546 TVAGSSPLNTSLVA

-2575 KVRRAYMADGGSVG
+2575 KVRKAYMADGGAVG

-2626 ILANKISEA
+2626 VLANKISNA

-2644 TSLNQPSYSI
+2644 TSLNQPSYNI
-2654 STPMFNASPTNIA
+2654 STPMFNTSPTNIA

-2686 VGGTSAS
+2686 VGGTNAS

>member
-32 YTSINR
+32 YTGINR

-234 EQTNK
+234 AETNK
-239 ALADIEAIAKEFTKY
+239 ALADIEALAAQFTKY

-711 AALVSGKI
+711 AALVSGEIRRYQDGTVFAHAVDKRVVRGLDVPQNMRSLGFGSANAFTAIGFDVSPNTNARLINNAVPVQNYISELNNPASVKTMTARLIDLGVPPSKAAKVTSQIRTNLLKSLTEIPKGTLIGDKDIYSRMGNLKTGILGGLI
-719 KKYEFGTINVGA
+719 KDSRSGSMGNAIKSLYSATAFSPLGSSSVKMNATAPIASVIQAVKKTKTSQSAIRALTNLQKVDPNIKLPVRLDASGNITAFERPEVSKKTGQITTTKNIGVLTG
-731 DGRFTVEGR
+731 DRFKTARLGR
-740 GGVVHQFTAKD
+740 GGGRKITPSKGATAQATQILMGRGEVLQTKDGRQTVVTGQTGTAK
-751 QKSAQKIADVML
+751 KPGTVMV
-763 QQIRAADQPGGVGRE
+763 GGGP
-778 RAISTILNRFIDKQ
+778 SDK
-792 RRTQF
+792 
-797 LVNSEVFK
+797 
-805 NIKDGQ
+805 
-811 WVSSGSGKQIKSA
+811 
-824 LAKLEKESNLSSA
+824 
-837 VRNKEV
+837 
-843 RAVYKAL
+843 RAVPATKVRSVIPRGFRGAPMFGFG
-850 VAEGVTDPKIF
+850 AEEGIG
-861 KQSLQRQASHILP
+861 LQ
-874 VYDDQ
+874 
-879 GNRIKS
+879 
-885 DDPMK
+885 
-890 WQRGQVVSDMG
+890 
-901 ILNNYLNRTG
+901 
-911 SKEFQ
+911 
-916 RIAGNVLN
+916 
-924 NPQGFAALGIDSKDI
+924 
-939 PQLRKDIL
+939 
-947 FSASGQHP
+947 
-955 INEKQLASVARVAQL
+955 
-970 DRAISKSGLYAG
+970 
-982 TSLLKTAY
+982 
-990 QASGVV
+990 
-996 ALAKSRLPIRGV
+996 
-1008 SAFYK
+1008 
-1013 DMDSRV
+1013 
-1019 LDLETRKKAT
+1019 
-1029 EIKVGVKARQKVLD
+1029 
-1043 AKTGRQVAPQRSTLT
+1043 
-1058 SQDRAAMP
+1058 
-1066 SAQRL
+1066 
-1071 DHIKALLMKRKGQFI
+1071 
-1086 PPLGTTAELGAG
+1086 
-1098 GVPTLAETGGKTVQQ
+1098 PTLAQTGGKTVQQ

-1118 RVSLNQAK
+1118 RVSLSQAK
-1126 RMVAENEKAMRA
+1126 RMVAENERAMRA

-1153 ATMGQRLATGAH
+1153 TTMGQRLATGAH

-1392 TIRARI
+1392 AIRARI
-1398 IEASEDNLQTA
+1398 VEASEDNLQTA
-1409 IKNTQANFGGLDL
+1409 IRNTQANFGGLDL

-1464 KELEIEKSKAKSAE
+1464 KELEIEKAKAKSAE

-1484 AQINALKKDQNAEE
+1484 GQINALKKDQNAEE

-1588 DLINLFGPEKEDVA
+1588 DLINLFGPENEGVA

-1615 AKIAELV
+1615 AKISELV

-1671 IETFIKANG
+1671 IEMFIKANG

-1694 ENIKGPITAK
+1694 ENIKGPITTK

-1715 PNMPNMNALLA
+1715 PNMPNMSALLG
-1726 IWDKYDALPDE
+1726 IWDKYDALPDD

-1746 FSLFRTVTE
+1746 ISLFRTVTE
-1755 GEAEASLRG
+1755 GEAESSLRG
-1764 KGAPDMAITP
+1764 MGIPDMGITP
-1774 ESIRNERA
+1774 EAIRNEQA

-1790 QEAKYAESVFRQ
+1790 QAAKYAEGGVPGGGGGGGGAGK
-1802 NGDDDDD
+1802 N
-1809 DIVKSRDTTLDELL
+1809 RDTTLDELL

-1846 TGGKGLQNFG
+1846 TGGKGLENFG
-1856 GVIQQLMAGP
+1856 GVMQQLMAGP

-1977 DAKAAKDEI
+1977 DAKAAKDEV
-1986 KNLNLEVLT
+1986 KNLNLEVLG
-1995 LAEDLKKKV
+1995 LAESLKADV
-2004 VDAGDAI
+2004 EDAQKTNQALLM
-2011 KAIAKAREAGIVD
+2011 ARQGGIVD
-2024 PEMLKRIS
+2024 PEILEFIS
-2032 QDQSLINKIL
+2032 KDMSMVNKIL
-2042 SSSMD
+2042 YNG
-2047 DQTVKGIVNSYKALD
+2047 VKDETIQQIIKAKNALG
-2062 ELGQIT
+2062 ELGDGT
-2068 EGLIDPAKAAM
+2068 EALINPAEKAM
-2079 DAFDKLKEAADK
+2079 QTFLKMKDAAFKLFDIQE
-2091 VFDRQSRQAQVDFE
+2091 RQAQSKFNAGMNKTVSTMTKLGKIPERFQGL
-2105 NSMKRIAGTVAKLP
+2105 SLKKAIA
-2119 AAFANLTIEGA
+2119 AAEQEVEGLNTQIRTIQ
-2130 ISKANEDIDVLN
+2130 D
-2142 REIDE
+2142 REIRPID
-2147 IQYRDIRPLDIKIE
+2147 IQIE
-2161 AAESAIDDIMKGL
+2161 VKESAIDDIMKAL
-2174 ETQAA
+2174 ESQAA
-2179 GMQRGFNLPAAA
+2179 GMQKGFKLPPAA
-2191 YEDVAEGL
+2191 YKDVADGL

-2316 AKAQSAAAASQ
+2316 ARAQSAAAASQ

-2382 LQNQIRGIEEIRTQK
+2382 LQDQIRGIEEIRTQK
-2397 QREIRDIQDQIA
+2397 QRDIRDIQDQIA

-2415 EAFIKSN
+2415 EAFIRET
-2422 VLPLETQIKDLQA
+2422 VLPLEIQIEELQA
-2435 QRKVFVDAIKIKEN
+2435 KKQGHIASIAGFEERILAIQY
-2449 EILKIQNE
+2449 EILDPLQAE
-2457 ILAPLEIEVAA
+2457 ADILQKEYDNAIDLINQEKQHFEDRELALIAA
-2468 REKILKDQLD
+2468 TEQTKLL
-2478 AINAQRDAYDQ
+2478 AEQ
-2489 ARLKLEEAIV
+2489 AKGV
-2499 PAADFAKQAGNAE
+2499 E
-2512 AAFTNAK
+2512 AAFTAAKKVYDDIK
-2519 NKYEEM
+2519 NKEI
-2525 TKLGPITIRIN
+2525 TITIRYN
-2536 EIVTRTVIVN
+2536 YVGTPPSTDPKKDDPKRP
-2546 TVTGSSPFNTSLVA
+2546 TGGL
-2560 GKMYGGRIDGYMGGG
+2560 MYGGRVDGYMGGG
-2575 KVRRAYMADGGSVG
+2575 KVRKAYMAYGGAVG

-2600 EYVVNKASSKAFAP
+2600 EFVVNKASSKAFTP

-2626 ILANKISEA
+2626 VLANKISNA

-2644 TSLNQPSYSI
+2644 TSLNQPSYNI
-2654 STPMFNASPTNIA
+2654 STPMFNTSPTNIA

-2686 VGGTSAS
+2686 VGGTNAS

>member
-1 MADVNA
+1 VADVNA
-7 NIGINI
+7 NIGIHI

-32 YTSINR
+32 YTSINK

-48 GLATNLMNTVN
+48 GLATNLMNTIN

-134 DASGAMRAISITPT
+134 DASGAMRAISVTPT
-148 SLNMKD
+148 TLNMKE

-160 VAAQKQAILN
+160 VAAQKQALLN

-239 ALADIEAIAKEFTKY
+239 ALADIEALAKQFTKY

-398 ADMGINIKAI
+398 ADMGINIKGI
-408 VEGNVGNLRQT
+408 VEANVGNLKQT
-419 VIDFSRA
+419 VIDFANA

-470 LAGKS
+470 LASKS

-484 RELGAIE
+484 RELGAVE
-491 DAIGTNFRESVEQLK
+491 DAIGTNFREAVEQLK
-506 LAIAPIGKEFLK
+506 LTIAPIGKEFLK
-518 AITPVVK
+518 AITPVIK
-525 FLGDLFEKF
+525 FFGELFEKF
-534 NNLSDGSKKFIVILT
+534 GNLSDGSKKFIVILT

-595 QQTQYLNSEQ
+595 QQTQYLSSEQ

-614 LNQAHTK
+614 LNQAHTR

-630 GAVNQLRNAY
+630 SAVNQLRNAY

-649 FAATNPGMMVPG
+649 FAAANPGMMIPG
-661 AGKIPKKF
+661 AGKVPKKF

-711 AALVSGKI
+711 AALVSGEI
-719 KKYEFGTINVGA
+719 AKYEEGTVNVGGKTYTTKSQMA
-731 DGRFTVEGR
+731 ARNLEKKIAQLIAAGISEDKIIRALDKNIERGRPMTGSALEKRLSIGR
-740 GGVVHQFTAKD
+740 GS
-751 QKSAQKIADVML
+751 SAGTSA
-763 QQIRAADQPGGVGRE
+763 PS
-778 RAISTILNRFIDKQ
+778 AIKR
-792 RRTQF
+792 
-797 LVNSEVFK
+797 
-805 NIKDGQ
+805 
-811 WVSSGSGKQIKSA
+811 
-824 LAKLEKESNLSSA
+824 LAKESQSGF
-837 VRNKEV
+837 RTEV
-843 RAVYKAL
+843 RAIKKVL
-850 VAEGVTDPKIF
+850 
-861 KQSLQRQASHILP
+861 KQKGITLTPAQEKNLFAVQASHIEE
-874 VYDDQ
+874 VRNA
-879 GNRIKS
+879 GIKQWNAS
-885 DDPMK
+885 NLVADL
-890 WQRGQVVSDMG
+890 GYV
-901 ILNNYLNRTG
+901 NNYLNTV
-911 SKEFQ
+911 K
-916 RIAGNVLN
+916 GNLGKN
-924 NPQGFAALGIDSKDI
+924 LLAMSDDQLKTLGIDRDE
-939 PQLRKDIL
+939 LRAL
-947 FSASGQHP
+947 QSGRHP
-955 INEKQLASVARVAQL
+955 TTARAAETLRSVARYDASINPRSYQAQAVL
-970 DRAISKSGLYAG
+970 AGLEYRSKSKFYAKPLQTLADVKKTPATLAVGRGETVRTADGRLVKVTGQTGIAKPSGMRVVGGGASDRRVISGANVASVISRGFKGPRLVGAGAQDGIDLTRGVTYGQTTGGLLVPQSALEDALNKNTQSQNLGTDTQDKNTDVQEKTAKQLKQEERQARMQRMSSIGGPVAMAAG
-982 TSLLKTAY
+982 TAGMVAAMSGAPQIMTNFLFGISAVAGLLPLLANPVGLLIAAVAAVGLGMWKLSSDLKKAREE
-990 QASGVV
+990 GI
-996 ALAKSRLPIRGV
+996 ALAKSMTMSSEKVEELGKITGKV
-1008 SAFYK
+1008 SATQIEDRKRKNLLSGGITEPQRQSGQNILQSEFGKGLLQNVKTLSDFGMDPKQVAQNISTQLGQAILQGVIDVDQAAGIASALGEQLGSYEIPLQITGNINQIFGPDGQNLK
-1013 DMDSRV
+1013 DSPLQV
-1019 LDLETRKKAT
+1019 AL
-1029 EIKVGVKARQKVLD
+1029 EIKKESIKNQVVAFESALANKKSSALSTGIGV
-1043 AKTGRQVAPQRSTLT
+1043 
-1058 SQDRAAMP
+1058 
-1066 SAQRL
+1066 
-1071 DHIKALLMKRKGQFI
+1071 
-1086 PPLGTTAELGAG
+1086 AG
-1098 GVPTLAETGGKTVQQ
+1098 GLAGL
-1113 IAAQH
+1113 AA
-1118 RVSLNQAK
+1118 V
-1126 RMVAENEKAMRA
+1126 
-1138 QQQNTAATT
+1138 TAATGGLAAPA
-1147 ALTAQK
+1147 ALVAS
-1153 ATMGQRLATGAH
+1153 
-1165 VFSGLTIAGSF
+1165 V
-1176 MGGKIGEVSQKLAP
+1176 
-1190 FAMILSTIAMM
+1190 
-1201 GPGLLKGFGKMK
+1201 GLLTTAAIQGNKIKAHNLK
-1213 LFFAAN
+1213 LDTAAIQLGVEAVAQGQDLIDSVNRQYDDKIRIAKTQEEINKLEDERKAALVALNAENAKTLQILVDQKDQLSAGAFDAAIKASVDAMYKEGPMVVFKDQALEALKALKDSDFKAQLQLAFASGDVD
-1219 PLALVAV
+1219 PLALTR
-1226 AAIALVATLKYQNSK
+1226 IL
-1241 AKKAGEAAA
+1241 
-1250 ELATQQLA
+1250 
-1258 TADRMKAIS
+1258 S
-1267 LITNKV
+1267 LISGNENIQKNLSIVIETEGFAKMAILSQLLDAASSGDQVTYDILLNYINTNEKTFDEDLEAVRRIADFKGAYNITLDMKTNGQQKLQVASTALGYIENLPDKLTKQAVIAANVDGRFNDIVANFEKLSEGKDSISKNLIVNYKV
-1273 GATELAARAAQSPAS
+1273 GAMDQ
-1288 TRFTTGYERGKSQF
+1288 
-1302 GTTFL
+1302 
-1307 ESDFGK
+1307 
-1313 QMYETFVKN
+1313 N
-1322 LKDGGREAAQTIA
+1322 L
-1335 LELGTYISDG
+1335 
-1345 VLSAEQAFSIAR
+1345 
-1357 SIGLNLKDMTI
+1357 
-1368 ASQIKGELI
+1368 
-1377 SLIGPDGTDVIKNGI
+1377 
-1392 TIRARI
+1392 
-1398 IEASEDNLQTA
+1398 
-1409 IKNTQANFGGLDL
+1409 
-1422 GGLTYDEEDLKAVG
+1422 
-1436 KLAAYQSQY
+1436 
-1445 LQNINS
+1445 
-1451 AVAASRKNMNDRI
+1451 
-1464 KELEIEKSKAKSAE
+1464 
-1478 EVAKIN
+1478 IN
-1484 AQINALKKDQNAEE
+1484 AATAANMGVPEYVARGFVEPAATVIPP
-1498 ESLRL
+1498 
-1503 KYKDAVDLQVKAYQE
+1503 VD
-1518 ATSGLRKYGAVG
+1518 T
-1530 AAYFAGLDKTVKQKF
+1530 GLDKK
-1545 KGTGNEPVAEE
+1545 KG
-1556 FLKAAKGTTSQV
+1556 
-1568 FEVKLKALVAGGVFE
+1568 
-1583 PKTLT
+1583 
-1588 DLINLFGPEKEDVA
+1588 
-1602 QKSLDLALTKKDP
+1602 
-1615 AKIAELV
+1615 
-1622 ATLTGFEDKKFATDL
+1622 
-1637 LITATSEDGLKGKD
+1637 
-1651 LENRL
+1651 
-1656 EVIGRLRDL
+1656 
-1665 NNREVN
+1665 
-1671 IETFIKANG
+1671 
-1680 MDALDELYTSLDYI
+1680 
-1694 ENIKGPITAK
+1694 
-1704 VISDLQSTSND
+1704 
-1715 PNMPNMNALLA
+1715 
-1726 IWDKYDALPDE
+1726 
-1737 VKKTVIQEY
+1737 
-1746 FSLFRTVTE
+1746 
-1755 GEAEASLRG
+1755 
-1764 KGAPDMAITP
+1764 
-1774 ESIRNERA
+1774 
-1782 RIAADLVT
+1782 
-1790 QEAKYAESVFRQ
+1790 
-1802 NGDDDDD
+1802 
-1809 DIVKSRDTTLDELL
+1809 RDTTLDELL

-1834 DAEGGVKELLKI
+1834 DAQGGVKELMRI
-1846 TGGKGLQNFG
+1846 TGGKGLKNFG
-1856 GVIQQLMAGP
+1856 GVMQQLMAGP
-1866 KGGFNREFIS
+1866 RGGANREFIS
-1876 FLESMDNKTRATYM
+1876 FLEGMDNATRKTYM
-1890 TIKNGEVV
+1890 TVKNGEVI

-1977 DAKAAKDEI
+1977 DAKAAKDEV
-1986 KNLNLEVLT
+1986 KNLNLEVLV

-2004 VDAGDAI
+2004 VDAGDAL
-2011 KAIAKAREAGIVD
+2011 KAVVAARQSGIVD

-2032 QDQSLINKIL
+2032 QNQELV
-2042 SSSMD
+2042 
-2047 DQTVKGIVNSYKALD
+2047 TEIVNSGMSPLAKGIIESYKAMD
-2062 ELGQIT
+2062 QLGEMT
-2068 EGLIDPAKAAM
+2068 EGVIDPAKAAM

-2119 AAFANLTIEGA
+2119 AAFASLTIEGA
-2130 ISKANEDIDVLN
+2130 INKANEDIDVLN
-2142 REIDE
+2142 REIDK
-2147 IQYRDIRPLDIKIE
+2147 IQYRDIRPLDIQIE

-2179 GMQRGFNLPAAA
+2179 GMQRGFNLPAEA
-2191 YEDVAEGL
+2191 YKDVAEGL
-2199 RDKINEMELDLE
+2199 RDKINRMELDLE
-2211 FDPQYGARFI
+2211 FNPNYGARFI
-2221 EQLQDQISDI
+2221 EKLQDQISDI

-2252 LSNDLTLMDRIT
+2252 LSNDLTLMDRIA
-2264 DGINK
+2264 DQINS

-2276 ALQRVSDVNQEIL
+2276 ALQKISDLNTEISQE
-2289 NQQKS
+2289 QKG
-2294 QLDIAGALSQ
+2294 QLDLADALSR
-2304 GDIAAA
+2304 GDVAAA

-2316 AKAQSAAAASQ
+2316 MRAQAAANAKARSAGVIEAARKAELGGVRSAA
-2327 RAGGVLDAARQAEIS
+2327 
-2342 AVRSPGGLT
+2342 GLT
-2351 RAQIEERQFQISQQI
+2351 REQIQERQFEIAQQVY
-2366 FQLEE
+2366 QLEE
-2371 QSEARQRSILA
+2371 QSEARQRSIVSI
-2382 LQNQIRGIEEIRTQK
+2382 QDQIRGIEEVRTQK
-2397 QREIRDIQDQIA
+2397 QREIRDIQDQIS

-2415 EAFIKSN
+2415 DAFIRAN
-2422 VLPLETQIKDLQA
+2422 VVPLETQIKDLQEKR
-2435 QRKVFVDAIKIKEN
+2435 QGFINDIKIKEG

-2457 ILAPLEIEVAA
+2457 ILAPLEIEVAG

-2478 AINAQRDAYDQ
+2478 AIDAQRDAYDQ
-2489 ARLKLEEAIV
+2489 ARVKLEEALV
-2499 PAADFAKQAGNAE
+2499 PATEFANQSVKAE
-2512 AAFTNAK
+2512 TAFTNAK

-2536 EIVTRTVIVN
+2536 EIVTRTVVVN
-2546 TVTGSSPFNTSLVA
+2546 EVKGSTVTGTKSVDGRTVITGLEQ
-2560 GKMYGGRIDGYMGGG
+2560 KMYGGKIKGYMGGG
-2575 KVRRAYMADGGSVG
+2575 KVRKMYMAAGGAVG

-2614 FLTAIN
+2614 FLNAIN

-2626 ILANKISEA
+2626 ILAKNVSNA

-2644 TSLNQPSYSI
+2644 TSLSQPSYDI
-2654 STPMFNASPTNIA
+2654 SSPVFSASPTNIA
-2667 NASYSD
+2667 NAAYND

-2686 VGGTSAS
+2686 VGGTNAS
-2693 PETVAKAVMNEIKYL
+2693 PDTIAKAVMNEIKYL
-2708 DSQRVKKQRVS
+2708 DSQRVRNQKVS